1 MQEMRHEDT
10 FWNKSKKQLVS
21 QLEISLKD
29 GIESHRAKS
38 WLEEHGLNSLKYSH
52 KRHVLIE
59 LILKFKNPIVILL
72 IISAG
77 LAWFVHDTQS
87 ASLIFSM
94 IVLSVGMDFTQEHRA
109 HKTAESLQQRV
120 AHHVEVMRDGHK
132 RKIPVTHLVP
142 GDIVMLSAG
151 QLVPADGVV
160 LESTSFFI
168 DQSVVTGE
176 NYPVEKRTIDSIE
189 NVTSFTMG
197 EALHAVFMGS
207 SVVSGYGKIL
217 IIKTGIETQLGI
229 ISGHLEQADPPS
241 EFSLSLNRFSLFI
254 FKLTIFLVFF
264 SLIINLSFHRD
275 WLESVL
281 FALALAVGLTPEF
294 LPIQVS
300 IAFAHAAKRMATR
313 KVIVKRLS
321 SIHDLGN
328 MNVLCTDKT
337 GTLTEARI
345 KVSSHIDMNG
355 TIFDEVLDW
364 AYLNSSHQE
373 GVLNPLDQAILKC
386 NQSQKS
392 EWIKVGESPFNS
404 SSRRSIVVLKQG
416 DSYLAIAKGAPESL
430 LRICSSVKVQ
440 GEKEKFLNEEMQ
452 KKIQILFER
461 LSDQGNRVLAVAKCR
476 LESLKDL
483 NLDQP
488 QGLTFCGFITF
499 MDPPKLSSEKTLQE
513 LREAGVEIKILSGD
527 NEKVTQFLCE
537 SIHQP
542 ISGTFTGEQL
552 SKMQPNALEK
562 AVLEGTIFSRVSPNQ
577 KLEIIRILKRHGKVV
592 GFVGDGINDAPALHE
607 AHVGISV
614 DSATDVARAA
624 ADFILLEQDLSV
636 IQQAVIEGR
645 RTFENLMKYIMM
657 MTSSNLGNM
666 ISMACATLFLPF
678 IPMLSVQILLNNFLY
693 DLSQIAIPWDQVD
706 SENLKTAKRWDMKY
720 IRMFM
725 ILFGAL
731 SSVFD
736 LITFYVLRGLLDAT
750 KAEFQT
756 AWFVESLATQ
766 ILIIFVIRTRRN
778 FFKSRPHPALIAL
791 AFTLVCL
798 GFMIALT
805 PLGSY
810 FSFEQLSVKF
820 IFSMIAIILAYLITT
835 ESVKGKFFNYFSKV

>member
-1 MQEMRHEDT
+1 MQEMRREDT
-10 FWNKSKKQLVS
+10 FWNKSKKQLAS

-87 ASLIFSM
+87 ASLIFAM

-132 RKIPVTHLVP
+132 RQIPVTHLVP

-189 NVTSFTMG
+189 NVTSFSMG

-217 IIKTGIETQLGI
+217 ITKTGIETQLGI

-778 FFKSRPHPALIAL
+778 FFKSRPHPALVAL
-791 AFTLVCL
+791 AFTLVSL

>member
-1 MQEMRHEDT
+1 MQEMRREDT

-87 ASLIFSM
+87 ASLIFAM

-132 RKIPVTHLVP
+132 RQIPVTHLVP

-189 NVTSFTMG
+189 NVTSFSMG

-217 IIKTGIETQLGI
+217 ITKTGIETQLGI

-791 AFTLVCL
+791 AFTLVSL

>member
-1 MQEMRHEDT
+1 MQEMQEMRREDT
-10 FWNKSKKQLVS
+10 FWNKSKKQLAS

-87 ASLIFSM
+87 ASLIFAM

-132 RKIPVTHLVP
+132 RQIPVTHLVP

-189 NVTSFTMG
+189 NVTSFSMG

-217 IIKTGIETQLGI
+217 ITKTGIETQLGI

-386 NQSQKS
+386 N
-392 EWIKVGESPFNS
+392 
-404 SSRRSIVVLKQG
+404 
-416 DSYLAIAKGAPESL
+416 
-430 LRICSSVKVQ
+430 
-440 GEKEKFLNEEMQ
+440 
-452 KKIQILFER
+452 
-461 LSDQGNRVLAVAKCR
+461 
-476 LESLKDL
+476 
-483 NLDQP
+483 
-488 QGLTFCGFITF
+488 
-499 MDPPKLSSEKTLQE
+499 
-513 LREAGVEIKILSGD
+513 
-527 NEKVTQFLCE
+527 
-537 SIHQP
+537 
-542 ISGTFTGEQL
+542 
-552 SKMQPNALEK
+552 
-562 AVLEGTIFSRVSPNQ
+562 
-577 KLEIIRILKRHGKVV
+577 
-592 GFVGDGINDAPALHE
+592 
-607 AHVGISV
+607 
-614 DSATDVARAA
+614 
-624 ADFILLEQDLSV
+624 
-636 IQQAVIEGR
+636 
-645 RTFENLMKYIMM
+645 
-657 MTSSNLGNM
+657 
-666 ISMACATLFLPF
+666 
-678 IPMLSVQILLNNFLY
+678 
-693 DLSQIAIPWDQVD
+693 
-706 SENLKTAKRWDMKY
+706 
-720 IRMFM
+720 
-725 ILFGAL
+725 
-731 SSVFD
+731 
-736 LITFYVLRGLLDAT
+736 
-750 KAEFQT
+750 
-756 AWFVESLATQ
+756 
-766 ILIIFVIRTRRN
+766 
-778 FFKSRPHPALIAL
+778 
-791 AFTLVCL
+791 
-798 GFMIALT
+798 
-805 PLGSY
+805 
-810 FSFEQLSVKF
+810 
-820 IFSMIAIILAYLITT
+820 
-835 ESVKGKFFNYFSKV
+835 

>member
-1 MQEMRHEDT
+1 MQEMRREDT

-87 ASLIFSM
+87 ASLIFAM
-94 IVLSVGMDFTQEHRA
+94 IVLSVGMDFTQEQRA

-132 RKIPVTHLVP
+132 RQIPVTHLVP

-189 NVTSFTMG
+189 NVTSFSMG

-217 IIKTGIETQLGI
+217 ITKTGIETQLGI
-229 ISGHLEQADPPS
+229 ISGHLEQADPSS

-720 IRMFM
+720 TRMFM

-791 AFTLVCL
+791 AFTLVSL

>member
-1 MQEMRHEDT
+1 MQEMRREDT

-87 ASLIFSM
+87 ASLIFAM

-132 RKIPVTHLVP
+132 RQIPVTHLVP

-189 NVTSFTMG
+189 NVTSFSMG

-217 IIKTGIETQLGI
+217 ITKTGIETQLGI

-364 AYLNSSHQE
+364 AYLNSLHQE

-791 AFTLVCL
+791 AFTLVSL